1 MAQTERKEVKK
12 PGDLNTS
19 YTAPPSNSTS
29 KTNGLLPNGST
40 QGLVKDLTFLGTGFL
55 T

>member
-40 QGLVKDLTFLGTGFL
+40 QGLVADLTFLGSGF
-55 T
+55 TT

>member
-19 YTAPPSNSTS
+19 YTSVSDSGSRVQGVLA
-29 KTNGLLPNGST
+29 NGST
-40 QGLVKDLTFLGTGFL
+40 QGLNKDLTILGTGFS

>member
-19 YTAPPSNSTS
+19 YTSVSASGP
-29 KTNGLLPNGST
+29 KVKGVLADGSHH
-40 QGLVKDLTFLGTGFL
+40 GLVQNLTILGTGFN